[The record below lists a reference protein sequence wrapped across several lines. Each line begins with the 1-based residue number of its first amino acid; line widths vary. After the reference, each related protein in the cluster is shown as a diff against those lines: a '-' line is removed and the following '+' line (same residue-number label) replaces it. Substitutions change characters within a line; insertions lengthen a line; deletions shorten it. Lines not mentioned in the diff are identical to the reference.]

1 MYSPMIRSRDLTTI
15 KDELR
20 NMIALRKFYLK
31 MPSSGSSIADTIK
44 LLKSFSNVPMF
55 QESTSTTTTTTTIA
69 LDTSNSNTM
78 NSGGSSSMSNVT
90 VSRDDGDDDNAM
102 SIANSVT
109 NVIPAPNHQPTSNT
123 SGVRLFVRWS
133 DAEIDALKVISRDPN
148 FKAGQRY
155 DGNKIRIQMIRKGYP
170 DRAARTYC
178 RYISQYIKADIEKKK
193 KFKLN
198 KSD

>member
-1 MYSPMIRSRDLTTI
+1 
-15 KDELR
+15 
-20 NMIALRKFYLK
+20 
-31 MPSSGSSIADTIK
+31 
-44 LLKSFSNVPMF
+44 MF
-55 QESTSTTTTTTTIA
+55 QDCASTSTINASTTTTTITTTATIA
-69 LDTSNSNTM
+69 LDTSYSNTM
-78 NSGGSSSMSNVT
+78 NSGNNNNNNNNNSNNNNNYNSHSNSMSDAT
-90 VSRDDGDDDNAM
+90 VGGDDDDDDNAR

-109 NVIPAPNHQPTSNT
+109 NVIPVPNHQPTYDT
-123 SGVRLFVRWS
+123 SGVRSFVRWS

-170 DRAARTYC
+170 DRADPDRAARTYC